1 MGKAKDKAGVT
12 DTVAIEHT
20 KGADAS
26 KIELEAEPQ
35 VFTYADFDQGVQ
47 KQWPVEAIGG
57 ECVLFIQ
64 HVQALQDELNKFQSE
79 MNQLQLKMNDKN
91 SALKD
96 NRERIRGLLPNDK
109 LAVITALERREEAT
123 H

>member
-35 VFTYADFDQGVQ
+35 VFTYADFDEGVQ
-47 KQWPVEAIGG
+47 KQWPVQSISPECGKVIHRLQKQQSDLDVMQMDANDLLAAID
-57 ECVLFIQ
+57 
-64 HVQALQDELNKFQSE
+64 ANKQ
-79 MNQLQLKMNDKN
+79 
-91 SALKD
+91 
-96 NRERIRGLLPNDK
+96 RIRKLLPSDD
-109 LAVITALERREEAT
+109 LAVVTALERREEAT

>member
-1 MGKAKDKAGVT
+1 MSEVLRKKAPKA
-12 DTVAIEHT
+12 T
-20 KGADAS
+20 KTAKAPSVEVPKVDPDA
-26 KIELEAEPQ
+26 Q

-96 NRERIRGLLPNDK
+96 NRERIRGLLPGDN
-109 LAVITALERREEAT
+109 LAVVTALERREET
-123 H
+123 SH